1 MNWPTHSDY
10 QDAIQNPGV
19 CFQEPE
25 LKGGEAAQDMLGLP
39 RVMSGNFASVY
50 ELKTASARYAIRCF
64 VRQVSGQQGR
74 YARLSQ
80 HLNSVTLEY
89 LVPFEYMLKGILIK
103 GEWFPMVKM
112 QWVEGAPLNTWVD
125 EHVNEPAALA
135 KMAADWRAMVHK
147 LTQHKLAHGDLQH
160 GNIMVTP
167 SNELRLV
174 DYDGMYAPVFG
185 RGRAPELGH
194 INFQHPR
201 RTSDFYQ
208 EDLDNFSALV
218 IYTSLRALA
227 VEPELWQKFYTVD
240 NLILVSADFK
250 APLQSAALQRLKESK
265 DPAVQ
270 QFAKLIERCCIGPV
284 ETVPDF
290 ASVMAALDEGTLD
303 KLSPKSAAPPQ
314 PTLPAR
320 PSGATTTPAPA
331 PAPAAEKGSMRS
343 AYDNVA
349 TVATKHST
357 TFQPSSSA
365 SSHSSSAMVADK
377 KSGVPGWVWAIVGA
391 VAILVGM
398 VVVLSKKQSAELNLP
413 TTPSSAS
420 GTPSPAPG
428 AASTPATSTP
438 SPRPLLAAQPP
449 ATLKISLLGTLK
461 GHRAGIDVL
470 AFSRDGKFLASGGPD
485 KSVHLWDAQSGQAK
499 TTLSGFADSPVTIT
513 FSPDAKVLL
522 AVSLDNIVHI
532 FDPATGQQKKSLTD
546 QNRNLFN
553 IAVSPDG
560 STVATGDADRKIV
573 RLLDWQTGALKKSL
587 TGHSSWVRSVAF
599 SADGRV
605 LAVGCHDDSIHIWNL
620 AASQLVRTI
629 LAPGNPLDVPVL
641 SADGKLLAA
650 GGENRSIRI
659 WNAQTGEPLQT
670 LSGHADD
677 VKAFAFSPDGKLL
690 ASGSADKSVRLWD
703 VASGSQ
709 KQSLAGHT
717 AAVTAVAFSA
727 DGKLFGSG
735 SADQT
740 VKLWEIK

>member
-10 QDAIQNPGV
+10 QDAIQNPAV

-50 ELKTASARYAIRCF
+50 ELKTSGARYAIRCF

-112 QWVEGAPLNTWVD
+112 QWVEGVPLNTWVD
-125 EHVNEPAALA
+125 QHVNDPAALT
-135 KMAADWRAMVHK
+135 KMAADWRVMMGKLVH
-147 LTQHKLAHGDLQH
+147 LKLAHGDLQH

-167 SNELRLV
+167 NDELRLV

-240 NLILVSADFK
+240 NLLLVSADFK

-270 QFAKLIERCCIGPV
+270 QLAKLIERCCIGPV

-290 ASVMAALDEGTLD
+290 SSVMAALDQGTLD
-303 KLSPKSAAPPQ
+303 QLPPKTASVAPPPR
-314 PTLPAR
+314 PTPA
-320 PSGATTTPAPA
+320 AAPA
-331 PAPAAEKGSMRS
+331 PVAAPVPALEKGSMRS

-357 TFQPSSSA
+357 TFQSSSNA
-365 SSHSSSAMVADK
+365 STTTARLPGADNK
-377 KSGVPGWVWAIVGA
+377 HGVPVWVWAVVAA
-391 VAILVGM
+391 VAIIVGM
-398 VVVLSKKQSAELNLP
+398 VVVLSKKQSAEP
-413 TTPSSAS
+413 VAAAPAASAPAPAPSSSSPGTPTPSAPA
-420 GTPSPAPG
+420 GKPQLTP
-428 AASTPATSTP
+428 
-438 SPRPLLAAQPP
+438 PP
-449 ATLKISLLGTLK
+449 AALKVSLLGTLK
-461 GHRAGIDVL
+461 GHRGGIDVL
-470 AFSRDGKFLASGGPD
+470 TFSRDGKLLASGGPD
-485 KSVHLWDAQSGQAK
+485 KSIHLWDAQSGQSK
-499 TTLSGFADSPVTIT
+499 TVLSGFADSPATIS
-513 FSPDAKVLL
+513 FSTDGKVLL
-522 AVSLDNIVHI
+522 AVSLDNILHV
-532 FDPATGQQKKSLTD
+532 FDTSTGQQKKSLAD
-546 QNRNLFN
+546 QSRNLFN
-553 IAVSPDG
+553 IVVSPDG
-560 STVATGDADRKIV
+560 STLVTGDADRKIV

-587 TGHSSWVRSVAF
+587 ASHSSWVRSIGY
-599 SADGRV
+599 SADGRI
-605 LAVGCHDDSIHIWNL
+605 LAVGCHDDTIHIWDL
-620 AASQLVRTI
+620 AAGQLLRSISAT
-629 LAPGNPLDVPVL
+629 GNSLDFPVL
-641 SADGKLLAA
+641 SADGSFIAA

-659 WNAQTGEPLQT
+659 WNSKSGELLQT

-677 VKAFAFSPDGKLL
+677 VKALAFSPDGKLL

-703 VASGSQ
+703 VRSGSQ
-709 KQSLAGHT
+709 KQLLSGHAG
-717 AAVTAVAFSA
+717 AVTAVTFSPG
-727 DGKLFGSG
+727 GKLFSSG

-740 VKLWEIK
+740 VKLWEIQ